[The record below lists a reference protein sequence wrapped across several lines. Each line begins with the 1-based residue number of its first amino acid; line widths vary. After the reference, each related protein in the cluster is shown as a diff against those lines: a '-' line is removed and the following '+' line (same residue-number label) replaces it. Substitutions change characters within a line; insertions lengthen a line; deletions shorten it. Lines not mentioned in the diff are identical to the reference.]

1 MKSYSSRTRKILA
14 SAAVIVFSWLT
25 PLIAPADILY
35 SFGTNL
41 FSGDNSRATNTP
53 HLTALFQDVSTGHV
67 RLTLSAPGLTN
78 NENVDKLYFNLN
90 PADNPTSL
98 IFSNFT
104 VAHGSFA
111 FPAVD
116 EGADAYK
123 SGSDGYFDIR
133 LNFGG
138 SGLPTWFS
146 QGDVMV
152 CDLVGIPTLTAAD
165 FVYLSAPSGSSVGP
179 FNAAV
184 HLVSIFNPN
193 GHGDTSGFVGAVG
206 PGPDVEFVPEPTVN
220 GLWVLATSLWVGFR
234 WSRRSARAAR
244 A

>member
-1 MKSYSSRTRKILA
+1 MKLLYLPRGIACIA
-14 SAAVIVFSWLT
+14 SASAVIFAIPFASN
-25 PLIAPADILY
+25 ADVLY
-35 SFGTNL
+35 KFGTNL
-41 FSGDNSRATNTP
+41 FSGDPSLATNTT
-53 HLTALFQDVSTGHV
+53 HLTALFQDVSPGHV

-78 NENVDKLYFNLN
+78 NENIDKLYFNLN
-90 PADNPTSL
+90 PADNPGSL

-104 VAHGSFA
+104 VAQGSFG
-111 FPAVD
+111 FPAID
-116 EGADAYK
+116 EGVDAYK
-123 SGSDGYFDIR
+123 ADGDGYFDVR

-184 HLVSIFNPN
+184 HLVSIFNSN
-193 GHGDTSGFVGAVG
+193 GHGDTSGYVGAVG
-206 PGPDVEFVPEPTVN
+206 PGPDVQFVPEPTVN

-234 WSRRSARAAR
+234 WSRRSARVAR